1 MAFRNIKRGGDM
13 IKKWKAAVGSGF
25 LSALLLSFLFSGN
38 ALAAGPIHLPLVM
51 NNFGGIP
58 PFSVENNCSF
68 TIWVQQDYKHKL
80 TDTPLIQKIESK
92 KSFDY
97 KLDPKGVT
105 STRFWPKWGCNEQT
119 GQDCTWGQ
127 SSGPVGIADDYPPC
141 PAGGCHPAV
150 DTLVEITWGCAYPDP
165 TSNPLCENK
174 AAVTSYDGS
183 LVDGYSL
190 PFKITRSGDLSPS
203 CQDIDCSSLTP
214 AVCPTNEDVSHGNR
228 DKTTTYPE
236 YNSVNLKVPNPQNPG
251 EPFACFSP
259 CGYLTSASVYGGQN
273 FLPQDPQAVLYC
285 CPLAGGI
292 LSPECNAGPVPST
305 QYVNLIH
312 QQCPKTYGFSY
323 DDLHGLYNC
332 NYNAKLTLTYC
343 P

>member
-1 MAFRNIKRGGDM
+1 M
-13 IKKWKAAVGSGF
+13 KKVF
-25 LSALLLSFLFSGN
+25 HLFPVNFILLM
-38 ALAAGPIHLPLVM
+38 ALALFFLPPKTAAATSGLYLPLVLRSP
-51 NNFGGIP
+51 GAP
-58 PFSVENNCSF
+58 PPLTVKNNCSF
-68 TIWVQQDYKHKL
+68 AIWVQQDYKQKL
-80 TDTPLIQKIESK
+80 PDTPLVQKIESN

-97 KLDPKGVT
+97 QVAPNGIE

-127 SSGPVGIADDYPPC
+127 SMGPVGISDDYPPC
-141 PAGGCHPAV
+141 PAGGCHPPV
-150 DTLVEITWGCAYPDP
+150 NSLMEITWGCAYPDP
-165 TSNPLCENK
+165 TNNPLCDNK

-190 PFKITRSGDLSPS
+190 PFKITRTGDTASS

-236 YNSVNLKVPNPQNPG
+236 YSSVNLKVPNPNNPS
-251 EPFACFSP
+251 EPIACFSP
-259 CGYLTSASVYGGQN
+259 CGYLTSGTLYGGRHY
-273 FLPQDPQAVLYC
+273 LPQDPQALLYC
-285 CPLAGGI
+285 CPEAGGI
-292 LSPECNAGPVPST
+292 LSPECNAGPVPKT

-312 QQCPKTYGFSY
+312 QKCSKTYGFSY

-332 NYNAKLTLTYC
+332 HFSTKFTLTYC